1 MNSKISINCHSSIK
15 ISDEKIIYFDPYD
28 INEKISDADY
38 IFITHDHYDHLD
50 IKSIKNV
57 INENTTVIIP
67 TTVAKE
73 NLQPVV
79 LDEQIIGVCPNEQ
92 YCINGINVH
101 TIPSYNID
109 KDFHKKIY
117 NWVGYIIE
125 YNNEKIYVA
134 GDTDANDEVKK
145 VKCDIALVPIGGT
158 YTMTLEE
165 AANLIN
171 LIKPKHVIPTHYGKI
186 VGEKEDGEKFK
197 ELINPEINCHLLI
210 K

>member
-134 GDTDANDEVKK
+134 GDT
-145 VKCDIALVPIGGT
+145 